1 MAFRDT
7 LQNSTAPIFLR
18 LALGFIMLWS
28 GLGKLFTTQH
38 FSPQDAAILGS
49 MGVIDT
55 GSSMPV
61 NLRTFTRGDDAP
73 APLPVRELN
82 SADFARGAELTS
94 LYSVAVVIHKA
105 SNPEMG
111 IRLWP
116 PKIDTRPWPVV
127 FAWAVA
133 FLQTLGGAAILVGLF
148 TRFFAFFISAIML
161 CALWLTQIGPAIQ
174 SGNAILGFLPPHGR
188 FDEAAW
194 MPMGWIVC
202 LLAMAMTLTCAG
214 SGGMSLDRLVGGSSK
229 PAKLKPKDE

>member
-1 MAFRDT
+1 
-7 LQNSTAPIFLR
+7 
-18 LALGFIMLWS
+18 MLWS

-38 FSPQDAAILGS
+38 FSQQDAARLGS

-61 NLRTFTRGDDAP
+61 SLRTFAPGDGAP
-73 APLPVRELN
+73 APLPVREVR
-82 SADFARGAELTS
+82 STDYAKGAELAS

-105 SNPEMG
+105 SNPESG

-161 CALWLTQIGPAIQ
+161 GALWLTQIGPAIQ
-174 SGNAILGFLPPHGR
+174 TGNTTLGFLPPHAS
-188 FDEAAW
+188 FDETAW

-202 LLAMAMTLTCAG
+202 LLAMAMTLTCTG

-229 PAKLKPKDE
+229 PAKPKPKED